1 MSDARR
7 GRGRG
12 KDRRDAKVD
21 DLVET
26 VVKIK
31 PVSKATKGGR
41 KRSFSALVVV
51 GDKKGKVGYGYGKAN
66 EVPMAIEKG
75 LKEARKSLREI
86 SLRGTTIPHAITG
99 RFGAAK
105 VFLKPA
111 SDGTGVI
118 AGATVRAVVEAA
130 GIHNI
135 LTKSRGT
142 SNPLNLVKA
151 VMDGLTSLRD
161 KATFESLRGVKI

>member
-1 MSDARR
+1 MSVSDSQPQEY
-7 GRGRG
+7 
-12 KDRRDAKVD
+12 
-21 DLVET
+21 VET

-51 GDKKGKVGYGYGKAN
+51 GDKNGKVGCGFGKAN

-75 LKEARKSLREI
+75 FKDARRSMVDV
-86 SLRGTTIPHAITG
+86 SLRGNTIPHTIVG

-111 SDGTGVI
+111 SEGTGVI
-118 AGATVRAVVEAA
+118 AGSTVRAVVEAV
-130 GIHNI
+130 GIRDI
-135 LTKSRGT
+135 LTKCRGT
-142 SNPLNLVKA
+142 SNPVNLVKA
-151 VMDGLTSLRD
+151 TLNGLENLRS
-161 KATFESLRGVKI
+161 KQEVEKLRGVKI